1 MRIGKEN
8 KIVNT
13 LPPAS
18 LYAALRW
25 FLRPTQALT
34 IDTLTRLPRTI
45 LFRFTSRHHSGAYT
59 IVADWVLGGTVSIGV
74 TDLWWLLHAQAIH
87 TFRVL

>member
-13 LPPAS
+13 LPPPS
-18 LYAALRW
+18 LYAALWW
-25 FLRPTQALT
+25 FHRPTQALT
-34 IDTLTRLPRTI
+34 INTLARLPRTI
-45 LFRFTSRHHSGAYT
+45 LFRFTSRHHSRADT
-59 IVADWVLGGTVSIGV
+59 IVADWVLGGAVSIGV

-87 TFRVL
+87 TLRVL